1 MGMQVISDSMGVA
14 PAHQIARVVTTI
26 RDYLRDAGG
35 DVEILIA

>member
-1 MGMQVISDSMGVA
+1 MERQVISYSIGIA
-14 PAHQIARVVTTI
+14 PARQIARVVTTI